1 VEGFSA
7 GLLGGLRGGLVGG
20 SESVPLSRFFISFL
34 LFDLSTLMIMI
45 TMMMKRVH
53 VAHEIYDA
61 TFLLHRN
68 DPYVMTLMKI
78 C

>member
-1 VEGFSA
+1 
-7 GLLGGLRGGLVGG
+7 VGG

-45 TMMMKRVH
+45 TMMKRVH

>member
-1 VEGFSA
+1 
-7 GLLGGLRGGLVGG
+7 VGG

-53 VAHEIYDA
+53 AAYEIYET
-61 TFLLHRN
+61 TFLFLE
-68 DPYVMTLMKI
+68 TI
-78 C
+78 CT